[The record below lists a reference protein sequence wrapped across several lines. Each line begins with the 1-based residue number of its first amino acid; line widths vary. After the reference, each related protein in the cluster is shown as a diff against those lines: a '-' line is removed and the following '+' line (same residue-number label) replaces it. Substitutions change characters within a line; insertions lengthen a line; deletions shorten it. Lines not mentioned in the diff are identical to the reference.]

1 MFGWFNQG
9 GKTAKPSL
17 DSIRFDVAGYTPQ
30 GEPQPGKVRTWYTP
44 AGDGLGIYFFSVP
57 PDLPQNAASVD
68 ELAAFYRGLL
78 GDSQA
83 KLVEARVV
91 KAGGGSA
98 VRTILSVPQSP
109 SGRTYVGSL
118 TIPFRDFS
126 YVLKCQCPEHGTT
139 GVKAA
144 LLFDRSRAANEPMT
158 IEGGRFY
165 IPGFDP
171 DDPKHDVDFPHDPVA
186 RVRRVLDH
194 VAGSLVVAD
203 EVRQLPGF
211 ALP

>member
-1 MFGWFNQG
+1 MFGWFKQG

-30 GEPQPGKVRTWYTP
+30 GEPQPGKVRAWYTP
-44 AGDGLGIYFFSVP
+44 EGDGLEIHFFSVP
-57 PDLPQNAASVD
+57 PDLPRNAASVD
-68 ELAAFYRGLL
+68 ELAAIYRDML
-78 GDSQA
+78 SYQA
-83 KLVEARVV
+83 NLVEVRVV

-98 VRTILSVPQSP
+98 VRTIQSFPQSP
-109 SGRTYVGSL
+109 SGRTFVGWL
-118 TIPFRDFS
+118 TIPFRDFG
-126 YVLKCQCPEHGTT
+126 YLLKCQCPEHGTT

-144 LLFDRSRAANEPMT
+144 LLFERSRAANEPMT

-211 ALP
+211 PLP